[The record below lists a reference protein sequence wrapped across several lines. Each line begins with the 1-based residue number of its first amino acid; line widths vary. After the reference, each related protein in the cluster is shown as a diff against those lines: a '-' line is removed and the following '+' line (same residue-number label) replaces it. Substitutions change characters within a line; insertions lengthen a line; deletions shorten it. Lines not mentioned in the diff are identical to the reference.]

1 MKIIAVLYYISSVI
15 TLYCSFVIKKCKKE
29 KVVSENYKVTK
40 TSEYLISKEKQC
52 LVILGSWGCGK
63 TYFWKQIEKEIT
75 LNFNNKKVI
84 YIDLFGK
91 ESYKQVIEEIV
102 VSLHG
107 DYNNIT
113 KKTFKG
119 LEGLIKGT
127 SGGLINIDSDVIF
140 SFLKKEDFKKI
151 IVCLDNIER
160 RSDNLPLKEILGLVN
175 LLKEE
180 KECNVVMILNKDELK
195 KQDDNSDNN
204 KKQDDNSDNNK
215 KQDDNSDNN
224 KEDKQDTKDWY
235 QEYKEKVIDCEYTI
249 KDNNEIAKD
258 IIIEKLKVQ
267 DEALKDDLKNII
279 FQNYI
284 VYFNNNLRLLLKS
297 LEHINHFNDICFMK
311 FYNKENH
318 DNFIHILRNYYYSDI
333 LQTISEYYIPSNEI
347 LPKNTGD
354 ASIIFSKYID
364 NFFDIDKVDIEK
376 INYDFTSRLQNLID
390 MHFHTVYN
398 MFYTYNSNDIECS
411 KAIEDLVKMFLPIKD
426 KYSWDNFKGEFY
438 CERFLQIAYSYKRI
452 TNKKLDITDEIIKF
466 FIKSNG
472 NSIPFKSNSNLTS
485 FKRLRT
491 LIAIQPKY
499 AEFYEN
505 TRKFHKIDHRKE
517 IIFEY
522 YKEPSLKIFHNSQID
537 NFNKYKL
544 ESIIDCFKN
553 NNQFYMDFIYFFSI
567 PPSNSKA
574 NIEYFQDRY
583 DIFDYEEYLKKI
595 KSNNLFRAFNDFINQ
610 NEYKFKKKQLIK
622 TTTRYD
628 KNILSELLLTHST
641 P

>member
-1 MKIIAVLYYISSVI
+1 MYIFAIIGTIFYWIFIICLIIYMIQSVYKKELYFTNNKII
-15 TLYCSFVIKKCKKE
+15 
-29 KVVSENYKVTK
+29 N
-40 TSEYLISKEKQC
+40 YLISKEKQC

-119 LEGLIKGT
+119 LEGLIKGA

-160 RSDNLPLKEILGLVN
+160 KSDNLPLKEILGLVN

-204 KKQDDNSDNNK
+204 K
-215 KQDDNSDNN
+215 
-224 KEDKQDTKDWY
+224 EDKQDTKDWY
-235 QEYKEKVIDCEYTI
+235 QEYKEKVIDYEYTI

-258 IIIEKLKVQ
+258 IIIEKLKIQ

-279 FQNYI
+279 FTY
-284 VYFNNNLRLLLKS
+284 YKEHLNNNLRLLLKS

-318 DNFIHILRNYYYSDI
+318 DNFIHILKNHYYSNI
-333 LQTISEYYIPSNEI
+333 LQAISDYYIPTENFLENTNNMYIITSNYM
-347 LPKNTGD
+347 K
-354 ASIIFSKYID
+354 
-364 NFFDIDKVDIEK
+364 NFFTIDKADIEK
-376 INYDFTSRLQNLID
+376 INYDFTSRLQSLID
-390 MHFHTVYN
+390 MHFHTIYN

-411 KAIEDLVKMFLPIKD
+411 KAIEDLVKMLLPIKD

-438 CERFLQIAYSYKRI
+438 CERFLQIAYLYKRI
-452 TNKKLDITDEIIKF
+452 INKKLDITDEIIKF
-466 FIKSNG
+466 FIKSND

-505 TRKFHKIDHRKE
+505 TRKFHKIDHRTE

>member
-1 MKIIAVLYYISSVI
+1 MLQSV
-15 TLYCSFVIKKCKKE
+15 YKKE
-29 KVVSENYKVTK
+29 LYFTNNKMIN
-40 TSEYLISKEKQC
+40 YLISKEKQC
-52 LVILGSWGCGK
+52 LAILGSWGCGK

-107 DYNNIT
+107 NYNNIT

-119 LEGLIKGT
+119 LEGLIKGV

-160 RSDNLPLKEILGLVN
+160 KSDNLPLKEILGLVN

-180 KECNVVMILNKDELK
+180 KECNVVMILNKDEL
-195 KQDDNSDNN
+195 
-204 KKQDDNSDNNK
+204 
-215 KQDDNSDNN
+215 QDDNSDNN
-224 KEDKQDTKDWY
+224 KEDKQDAKDWY
-235 QEYKEKVIDCEYTI
+235 QEYKEKVIDYEYI

-279 FQNYI
+279 FTHYKEHL
-284 VYFNNNLRLLLKS
+284 NNNLRLLLKS

-318 DNFIHILRNYYYSDI
+318 DNFIHILKNHYYSNI
-333 LQTISEYYIPSNEI
+333 LQAILDYYIPTKNFLENTNNMYIITSNYM
-347 LPKNTGD
+347 K
-354 ASIIFSKYID
+354 
-364 NFFDIDKVDIEK
+364 NFFTIDKADIEK

-390 MHFHTVYN
+390 MHFHTIYN

-426 KYSWDNFKGEFY
+426 KYSWDNFKGEIY
-438 CERFLQIAYSYKRI
+438 CERFLQIAYLYKRI

-466 FIKSNG
+466 FIKSNS

-505 TRKFHKIDHRKE
+505 TRKFHKTDYRIE
-517 IIFEY
+517 MIFEY

-537 NFNKYKL
+537 NFNRYKL

-567 PPSNSKA
+567 PPSNSKV

>member
-1 MKIIAVLYYISSVI
+1 MIQSVYKKELYFTNNKII
-15 TLYCSFVIKKCKKE
+15 
-29 KVVSENYKVTK
+29 N
-40 TSEYLISKEKQC
+40 YLISKEKQC

-107 DYNNIT
+107 NYNNIT

-119 LEGLIKGT
+119 LEGLIKGV

-160 RSDNLPLKEILGLVN
+160 KSDNLPLKEILGLVN

-204 KKQDDNSDNNK
+204 
-215 KQDDNSDNN
+215 N
-224 KEDKQDTKDWY
+224 KEDKQDAKDWY
-235 QEYKEKVIDCEYTI
+235 QEYKEKVIDYEYI

-279 FQNYI
+279 FTHYKEHL
-284 VYFNNNLRLLLKS
+284 NNNLRLLLKS

-318 DNFIHILRNYYYSDI
+318 DNFIHILKNHYYSNI
-333 LQTISEYYIPSNEI
+333 LQAILDYYIPTENFLGNTNNSIYIITSNYM
-347 LPKNTGD
+347 K
-354 ASIIFSKYID
+354 
-364 NFFDIDKVDIEK
+364 NFFTIDKADIEK

-390 MHFHTVYN
+390 MHFHTIYN
-398 MFYTYNSNDIECS
+398 MFYVYNSNDIECG
-411 KAIEDLVKMFLPIKD
+411 KAIEDLAKMLLPIKD
-426 KYSWDNFKGEFY
+426 KYSWDNFKGDFY
-438 CERFLQIAYSYKRI
+438 CERFLQIAYLYKRI

-466 FIKSNG
+466 FIKSND
-472 NSIPFKSNSNLTS
+472 NLTS
-485 FKRLRT
+485 FKRLRK

-505 TRKFHKIDHRKE
+505 TRKFHKTDCRIE
-517 IIFEY
+517 
-522 YKEPSLKIFHNSQID
+522 KIF
-537 NFNKYKL
+537 
-544 ESIIDCFKN
+544 
-553 NNQFYMDFIYFFSI
+553 
-567 PPSNSKA
+567 
-574 NIEYFQDRY
+574 
-583 DIFDYEEYLKKI
+583 
-595 KSNNLFRAFNDFINQ
+595 
-610 NEYKFKKKQLIK
+610 
-622 TTTRYD
+622 
-628 KNILSELLLTHST
+628 
-641 P
+641 

>member
-1 MKIIAVLYYISSVI
+1 MYIFAIIGAVLYWIFIICLIIYMIQSV
-15 TLYCSFVIKKCKKE
+15 YKKE
-29 KVVSENYKVTK
+29 LYFTNNKIIN
-40 TSEYLISKEKQC
+40 YLISKEKQC

-107 DYNNIT
+107 NYNNIT

-119 LEGLIKGT
+119 LEGLIKGV

-160 RSDNLPLKEILGLVN
+160 KSDNLPLKEILGLVN

-204 KKQDDNSDNNK
+204 KKQDN
-215 KQDDNSDNN
+215 NSDNN

-235 QEYKEKVIDCEYTI
+235 QEYKEKVIDWEYII

-267 DEALKDDLKNII
+267 DEVLKDDLKNII
-279 FQNYI
+279 FTY
-284 VYFNNNLRLLLKS
+284 YKEHLNNNLRLLLKS

-318 DNFIHILRNYYYSDI
+318 DNFIHILKNHYYSNI
-333 LQTISEYYIPSNEI
+333 LQAISDYYIPTENIFE
-347 LPKNTGD
+347 NTD
-354 ASIIFSKYID
+354 DMYIITSDYMK
-364 NFFDIDKVDIEK
+364 NFFTIDKADIEK
-376 INYDFTSRLQNLID
+376 INYDFTSRLQNLIG

-398 MFYTYNSNDIECS
+398 MLYTYNSNDIECS

-505 TRKFHKIDHRKE
+505 TIKFHKIDHRIE

-622 TTTRYD
+622 TTTGYD
-628 KNILSELLLTHST
+628 KNILSELLLTHLT

>member
-1 MKIIAVLYYISSVI
+1 MYIFAIIGAVLYWIFIICLIIYMIQSV
-15 TLYCSFVIKKCKKE
+15 YKKE
-29 KVVSENYKVTK
+29 LYFTNNKIIN
-40 TSEYLISKEKQC
+40 YLISKEKQC

-107 DYNNIT
+107 NYNNIT

-119 LEGLIKGT
+119 LEGLIKGA

-160 RSDNLPLKEILGLVN
+160 KSDNLPLKEILGLVN

-180 KECNVVMILNKDELK
+180 KECNVVMILNKDGL
-195 KQDDNSDNN
+195 
-204 KKQDDNSDNNK
+204 K

-267 DEALKDDLKNII
+267 DKALKDDLKNII
-279 FQNYI
+279 FTY
-284 VYFNNNLRLLLKS
+284 YKEHLNNNLRLLLKS

-318 DNFIHILRNYYYSDI
+318 DNFIHILKNHYYSNI
-333 LQTISEYYIPSNEI
+333 LQAILDYYIPTKNFLENTNNMYIITSNYM
-347 LPKNTGD
+347 K
-354 ASIIFSKYID
+354 
-364 NFFDIDKVDIEK
+364 NFFTIDKADIEK

-390 MHFHTVYN
+390 MHFHTIYN
-398 MFYTYNSNDIECS
+398 MFYVYNSNDIECS

-438 CERFLQIAYSYKRI
+438 CERFLQIAYLYKRI

-472 NSIPFKSNSNLTS
+472 NLTP
-485 FKRLRT
+485 FKRLRK

-499 AEFYEN
+499 AEFYKN
-505 TRKFHKIDHRKE
+505 TRKFHKTDCRIEK
-517 IIFEY
+517 IFEY
-522 YKEPSLKIFHNSQID
+522 SQNSNITIFYNSQID
-537 NFNKYKL
+537 NFNTYTHQ
-544 ESIIDCFKN
+544 SIVDCFKN
-553 NNQFYMDFIYFFSI
+553 NNKFYNDFIYFFSL
-567 PPSNSKA
+567 PA
-574 NIEYFQDRY
+574 NESTKYSQNCISMS
-583 DIFDYEEYLKKI
+583 DYKKYLKI
-595 KSNNLFRAFNDFINQ
+595 IDSNNLFRAFNDFINQ
-610 NEYKFKKKQLIK
+610 NEYKVKKKLLIK
-622 TTTRYD
+622 NKT
-628 KNILSELLLTHST
+628 KIKKCVLSELLLTHST

>member
-1 MKIIAVLYYISSVI
+1 
-15 TLYCSFVIKKCKKE
+15 

-107 DYNNIT
+107 NYNNIT

-151 IVCLDNIER
+151 VVCLDNIER

-204 KKQDDNSDNNK
+204 KKQDNNSDNN
-215 KQDDNSDNN
+215 NNNNN

-235 QEYKEKVIDCEYTI
+235 QEYKEKVIDWEYII

-258 IIIEKLKVQ
+258 IIIEKLKIQ

-279 FQNYI
+279 FTHYKDHL
-284 VYFNNNLRLLLKS
+284 NNNLRLLLKS

-318 DNFIHILRNYYYSDI
+318 DNFIDI
-333 LQTISEYYIPSNEI
+333 LNHYYLDILKAILDYYIP
-347 LPKNTGD
+347 PKNFPKN
-354 ASIIFSKYID
+354 ANNMYIITSNYMK
-364 NFFDIDKVDIEK
+364 NFFTIDKADIEK
-376 INYDFTSRLQNLID
+376 INYDFTSCLKSSINK
-390 MHFHTVYN
+390 HFNNICN
-398 MFYTYNSNDIECS
+398 MLHECNNSNDIECS
-411 KAIEDLVKMFLPIKD
+411 KAIEDLAKMLLPIKD
-426 KYSWDNFKGEFY
+426 KYSWDNFKGDFY
-438 CERFLQIAYSYKRI
+438 CERFLQFAYLYKRI

-466 FIKSNG
+466 FIKSND
-472 NSIPFKSNSNLTS
+472 NLTS
-485 FKRLRT
+485 FKRLRK

-505 TRKFHKIDHRKE
+505 TRKFHKTDCRTEK
-517 IIFEY
+517 IFKY
-522 YKEPSLKIFHNSQID
+522 SQNSNTTIFHNPQID
-537 NFNKYKL
+537 NFNTYTHQ
-544 ESIIDCFKN
+544 SIIDCFKN
-553 NNQFYMDFIYFFSI
+553 NNQFYKDFIYFFSL
-567 PPSNSKA
+567 PA
-574 NIEYFQDRY
+574 NESMKYSQNCISMS
-583 DIFDYEEYLKKI
+583 DYKKYLKI
-595 KSNNLFRAFNDFINQ
+595 IDSNNLFRAFNDFINQ
-610 NEYKFKKKQLIK
+610 NEYKVKKKLLIK
-622 TTTRYD
+622 NRT
-628 KNILSELLLTHST
+628 KIKKCVLSELLLTHST

>member
-1 MKIIAVLYYISSVI
+1 MIQSVYKKELYFTNNKII
-15 TLYCSFVIKKCKKE
+15 
-29 KVVSENYKVTK
+29 N
-40 TSEYLISKEKQC
+40 YLISKEKQC

-107 DYNNIT
+107 NYNNIT

-119 LEGLIKGT
+119 LEGLIKGV

-160 RSDNLPLKEILGLVN
+160 KSDNLPLKEILGLVN

-180 KECNVVMILNKDELK
+180 KECNVVMILNKDEL
-195 KQDDNSDNN
+195 
-204 KKQDDNSDNNK
+204 
-215 KQDDNSDNN
+215 QDDNSDNN
-224 KEDKQDTKDWY
+224 KEDKQDAKDWY
-235 QEYKEKVIDCEYTI
+235 QEYKEKVIDYEYI

-279 FQNYI
+279 FTHYKEHL
-284 VYFNNNLRLLLKS
+284 NNNLRLLLKS
-297 LEHINHFNDICFMK
+297 LEHINHFNDIYFMK

-318 DNFIHILRNYYYSDI
+318 DNFIHILKNHYYSNI
-333 LQTISEYYIPSNEI
+333 LQAILDYYIPTKNFLENTNNMYIITSNYM
-347 LPKNTGD
+347 K
-354 ASIIFSKYID
+354 
-364 NFFDIDKVDIEK
+364 NFFTIDKADIEK

-390 MHFHTVYN
+390 MHFYTVYN

-426 KYSWDNFKGEFY
+426 KYSWDNFKGEIY
-438 CERFLQIAYSYKRI
+438 CERFLQIAYLYKRI

-505 TRKFHKIDHRKE
+505 TRKFHKTDHRIE
-517 IIFEY
+517 MIFEY

-537 NFNKYKL
+537 NFNRYKL

-567 PPSNSKA
+567 PPSNSKV
-574 NIEYFQDRY
+574 NIKYFQDRY

>member
-1 MKIIAVLYYISSVI
+1 MI
-15 TLYCSFVIKKCKKE
+15 
-29 KVVSENYKVTK
+29 N
-40 TSEYLISKEKQC
+40 YLISKEKQC
-52 LVILGSWGCGK
+52 LAILGSWGCGK

-107 DYNNIT
+107 NYNNIT

-119 LEGLIKGT
+119 LEGLIKGV

-160 RSDNLPLKEILGLVN
+160 KSDNLPLKEILGLVN

-180 KECNVVMILNKDELK
+180 KECNVVMILNKDEL
-195 KQDDNSDNN
+195 
-204 KKQDDNSDNNK
+204 
-215 KQDDNSDNN
+215 QDDNSDNN
-224 KEDKQDTKDWY
+224 KEDKQDAKDWY
-235 QEYKEKVIDCEYTI
+235 QEYKEKVIDYEYI

-279 FQNYI
+279 FTHYKEHL
-284 VYFNNNLRLLLKS
+284 NNNLRLLLKS

-318 DNFIHILRNYYYSDI
+318 DNFIHILKNHYYSNI
-333 LQTISEYYIPSNEI
+333 LQAILDYYIPTKNFLENTNNMYIITSNYM
-347 LPKNTGD
+347 K
-354 ASIIFSKYID
+354 
-364 NFFDIDKVDIEK
+364 NFFTIDKADIEK

-390 MHFHTVYN
+390 MHFHTIYN

-426 KYSWDNFKGEFY
+426 KYSWDNFKGEIY
-438 CERFLQIAYSYKRI
+438 CERFLQIAYLYKRI

-466 FIKSNG
+466 FIKSNS

-505 TRKFHKIDHRKE
+505 TRKFHKTDYRIE
-517 IIFEY
+517 MIFEY

-537 NFNKYKL
+537 NFNRYKL

-567 PPSNSKA
+567 PPSNSKV

>member
-1 MKIIAVLYYISSVI
+1 M
-15 TLYCSFVIKKCKKE
+15 
-29 KVVSENYKVTK
+29 
-40 TSEYLISKEKQC
+40 
-52 LVILGSWGCGK
+52 VILGSWGCGK

-75 LNFNNKKVI
+75 LNFNSKKVI

-107 DYNNIT
+107 NYNNIT

-119 LEGLIKGT
+119 LEGLIKGA

-140 SFLKKEDFKKI
+140 SFLKKEDFEKI

-160 RSDNLPLKEILGLVN
+160 KSDNLPLKEILGLVN

-204 KKQDDNSDNNK
+204 KKQDN
-215 KQDDNSDNN
+215 NSDNN

-258 IIIEKLKVQ
+258 IIIEKLKIQ

-279 FQNYI
+279 FTHYKDHL
-284 VYFNNNLRLLLKS
+284 NNNLRLLLKS

-318 DNFIHILRNYYYSDI
+318 DNFVHIILENHYYLNIIQAI
-333 LQTISEYYIPSNEI
+333 LDYYIPS
-347 LPKNTGD
+347 KNFPRN
-354 ASIIFSKYID
+354 ANSMYIITSNYMK
-364 NFFDIDKVDIEK
+364 NFFTIDKADIEK
-376 INYDFTSRLQNLID
+376 INYDFTSCLKSSISK
-390 MHFHTVYN
+390 HFRDIYN
-398 MFYTYNSNDIECS
+398 MLHDEYNNSNDIKCS
-411 KAIEDLVKMFLPIKD
+411 KAIEDLAKMLLPIKD
-426 KYSWDNFKGEFY
+426 KYSWDIFKGEFY
-438 CERFLQIAYSYKRI
+438 CEGFLQIAYLYKRM

-505 TRKFHKIDHRKE
+505 TRKFHKTDHRRE
-517 IIFEY
+517 MIFEY
-522 YKEPSLKIFHNSQID
+522 HKEPDFENFHNPQID
-537 NFNKYKL
+537 NFNTYTHQ
-544 ESIIDCFKN
+544 SIIDCFKN
-553 NNQFYMDFIYFFSI
+553 NNQFYKDFIYFFSLPI
-567 PPSNSKA
+567 NESTEDSKNCISISNYKK
-574 NIEYFQDRY
+574 
-583 DIFDYEEYLKKI
+583 YLKI
-595 KSNNLFRAFNDFINQ
+595 IDSNNLFRAFNDFINQ
-610 NEYKFKKKQLIK
+610 NEYKVKKKLLIK
-622 TTTRYD
+622 NRT
-628 KNILSELLLTHST
+628 KIKKCVLSELLLTHST

>member
-1 MKIIAVLYYISSVI
+1 MI
-15 TLYCSFVIKKCKKE
+15 
-29 KVVSENYKVTK
+29 N
-40 TSEYLISKEKQC
+40 YLISKEKQC
-52 LVILGSWGCGK
+52 LAILGSWGCGK

-107 DYNNIT
+107 NYNNIT

-119 LEGLIKGT
+119 LEGLIKGA

-140 SFLKKEDFKKI
+140 SFLKKEDFEKI

-160 RSDNLPLKEILGLVN
+160 KSDNLPLKEILGLVN

-204 KKQDDNSDNNK
+204 
-215 KQDDNSDNN
+215 N

-235 QEYKEKVIDCEYTI
+235 QEYKEKIIDCEYTI

-267 DEALKDDLKNII
+267 DKALKDDLKNII
-279 FQNYI
+279 FTY
-284 VYFNNNLRLLLKS
+284 YKEHLNNNLRLLLKS

-318 DNFIHILRNYYYSDI
+318 DNFIHILKNHYYSNI
-333 LQTISEYYIPSNEI
+333 LQAILDYYIPTENFLGNTNNSIYIITSNYM
-347 LPKNTGD
+347 K
-354 ASIIFSKYID
+354 
-364 NFFDIDKVDIEK
+364 NFFTIDKADIEK

-390 MHFHTVYN
+390 MHFHTIYN
-398 MFYTYNSNDIECS
+398 MFYVYNSNDIECS
-411 KAIEDLVKMFLPIKD
+411 KAIEDLAKMLLPIKD
-426 KYSWDNFKGEFY
+426 KYSWDNFKGDFY
-438 CERFLQIAYSYKRI
+438 CERFLQIAYLYKRI

-466 FIKSNG
+466 FIKSND
-472 NSIPFKSNSNLTS
+472 NLTS
-485 FKRLRT
+485 FKRLRK

-505 TRKFHKIDHRKE
+505 TRKFHKTDCRIEK
-517 IIFEY
+517 IFEY
-522 YKEPSLKIFHNSQID
+522 SQNSNITIFYNSQID
-537 NFNKYKL
+537 NFNTYTHQ
-544 ESIIDCFKN
+544 SIVDCFKN
-553 NNQFYMDFIYFFSI
+553 NNKFYNDFIYFFSL
-567 PPSNSKA
+567 PA
-574 NIEYFQDRY
+574 NESTEYSQNC
-583 DIFDYEEYLKKI
+583 ISMSDYKKYLKI
-595 KSNNLFRAFNDFINQ
+595 IDSNNLFRAFNDFINQ
-610 NEYKFKKKQLIK
+610 NEYKVKKKLLIK
-622 TTTRYD
+622 NRT
-628 KNILSELLLTHST
+628 KIKKCVLSELLLTHST

>member
-1 MKIIAVLYYISSVI
+1 MIQSVYKKELYFFTNNKII
-15 TLYCSFVIKKCKKE
+15 
-29 KVVSENYKVTK
+29 N
-40 TSEYLISKEKQC
+40 YLISKEKQC

-75 LNFNNKKVI
+75 LNFNSKKVI

-107 DYNNIT
+107 NYNNIT

-119 LEGLIKGT
+119 LEGLIKGA

-140 SFLKKEDFKKI
+140 SFLKKEDFEKI

-160 RSDNLPLKEILGLVN
+160 KSDNLPLKEILGLVN

-204 KKQDDNSDNNK
+204 KKQDN
-215 KQDDNSDNN
+215 NSDNN

-258 IIIEKLKVQ
+258 IIIEKLKIQ

-279 FQNYI
+279 FTHYKDHL
-284 VYFNNNLRLLLKS
+284 NNNLRLLLKS

-318 DNFIHILRNYYYSDI
+318 DNFVHIILENHYYLNIIQAI
-333 LQTISEYYIPSNEI
+333 LDYYIPS
-347 LPKNTGD
+347 KNFPRN
-354 ASIIFSKYID
+354 ANSMYIITSNYMK
-364 NFFDIDKVDIEK
+364 NFFTIDKADIEK
-376 INYDFTSRLQNLID
+376 INYDFTSCLKSSISK
-390 MHFHTVYN
+390 HFRDIYN
-398 MFYTYNSNDIECS
+398 MLHDEYNNSNDIKCS
-411 KAIEDLVKMFLPIKD
+411 KAIEDLAKMLLPIKD
-426 KYSWDNFKGEFY
+426 KYSWDIFKGEFY
-438 CERFLQIAYSYKRI
+438 CEGFLQIAYLYKRM

-505 TRKFHKIDHRKE
+505 TRKFHKTDHRRE
-517 IIFEY
+517 MIFEY
-522 YKEPSLKIFHNSQID
+522 HKEPDFENFHNPQID
-537 NFNKYKL
+537 NFNTYTHQ
-544 ESIIDCFKN
+544 SIIDCFKN
-553 NNQFYMDFIYFFSI
+553 NNQFYKDFIYFFSLPI
-567 PPSNSKA
+567 NESTEDSKNCISISNYKK
-574 NIEYFQDRY
+574 
-583 DIFDYEEYLKKI
+583 YLKI
-595 KSNNLFRAFNDFINQ
+595 IDSNNLFRAFNDFINQ
-610 NEYKFKKKQLIK
+610 NEYKVKKKLLIK
-622 TTTRYD
+622 NRT
-628 KNILSELLLTHST
+628 KIKKCVLSELLLTHST

>member
-1 MKIIAVLYYISSVI
+1 MIQSVYKKELYFFTNNKII
-15 TLYCSFVIKKCKKE
+15 
-29 KVVSENYKVTK
+29 N
-40 TSEYLISKEKQC
+40 YLISKEKQC

-75 LNFNNKKVI
+75 LNFNSKKVI

-107 DYNNIT
+107 NYNNIT

-119 LEGLIKGT
+119 LEGLIKGA

-140 SFLKKEDFKKI
+140 SFLKKEDFEKI

-160 RSDNLPLKEILGLVN
+160 KSDNLPLKEILGLVN

-195 KQDDNSDNN
+195 KQNDDSD
-204 KKQDDNSDNNK
+204 S
-215 KQDDNSDNN
+215 N

-258 IIIEKLKVQ
+258 IIIEKLKIQ

-279 FQNYI
+279 FAHYKEHL
-284 VYFNNNLRLLLKS
+284 NNNLRLLLKS

-318 DNFIHILRNYYYSDI
+318 DNFVHIILENHYYLNIIQAI
-333 LQTISEYYIPSNEI
+333 LDYYIPS
-347 LPKNTGD
+347 KNFPRN
-354 ASIIFSKYID
+354 ANSMYIITSNYMK
-364 NFFDIDKVDIEK
+364 NFFTIDKADIEK
-376 INYDFTSRLQNLID
+376 INYDFTSCLKSSISK
-390 MHFHTVYN
+390 HFRDIYN
-398 MFYTYNSNDIECS
+398 MLHDEYNNSNDIKCS
-411 KAIEDLVKMFLPIKD
+411 KAIEDLAKMLLPIKD
-426 KYSWDNFKGEFY
+426 KYSWDIFKGEFY
-438 CERFLQIAYSYKRI
+438 CERFLQIAYLYKRM

-505 TRKFHKIDHRKE
+505 TRKFHKTDHRRE
-517 IIFEY
+517 MIFEY
-522 YKEPSLKIFHNSQID
+522 HKEPDFENFHNPQID
-537 NFNKYKL
+537 NFNTYTHQ
-544 ESIIDCFKN
+544 SIIDCFKN
-553 NNQFYMDFIYFFSI
+553 NNQFYKDFIYFFSLPI
-567 PPSNSKA
+567 NESTEDSKNCISISNYKK
-574 NIEYFQDRY
+574 
-583 DIFDYEEYLKKI
+583 YLKI
-595 KSNNLFRAFNDFINQ
+595 IDSNNLFRAFNDFINQ
-610 NEYKFKKKQLIK
+610 NEYKVKKKLLIK
-622 TTTRYD
+622 NRT
-628 KNILSELLLTHST
+628 KIKKCVLSELLLTHST

>member
-1 MKIIAVLYYISSVI
+1 MIQSVYKKELYFTNNKII
-15 TLYCSFVIKKCKKE
+15 
-29 KVVSENYKVTK
+29 N
-40 TSEYLISKEKQC
+40 YLISKEKQC

-107 DYNNIT
+107 NYNNIT

-119 LEGLIKGT
+119 LEGLIKGA

-160 RSDNLPLKEILGLVN
+160 KSDNLPLKEILGLVN

-180 KECNVVMILNKDELK
+180 KECNVVMILNKDGL
-195 KQDDNSDNN
+195 
-204 KKQDDNSDNNK
+204 K

-267 DEALKDDLKNII
+267 DKALKDDLKNII
-279 FQNYI
+279 FTY
-284 VYFNNNLRLLLKS
+284 YKEHLNNNLRLLLKS

-318 DNFIHILRNYYYSDI
+318 DNFIHILKNHYYSNI
-333 LQTISEYYIPSNEI
+333 LQAISDYYIPTENIFE
-347 LPKNTGD
+347 NTD
-354 ASIIFSKYID
+354 DMYIITSDYMK
-364 NFFDIDKVDIEK
+364 NFFTIDKADIEK
-376 INYDFTSRLQNLID
+376 INYDFTNRLQNLID
-390 MHFHTVYN
+390 KHFHTVYN
-398 MFYTYNSNDIECS
+398 MLYTYNSNDIECG
-411 KAIEDLVKMFLPIKD
+411 KTIEDLVKMFLPIKD

>member
-1 MKIIAVLYYISSVI
+1 MLQSV
-15 TLYCSFVIKKCKKE
+15 YKKE
-29 KVVSENYKVTK
+29 LYFTNNKMIN
-40 TSEYLISKEKQC
+40 YLISKEKQC
-52 LVILGSWGCGK
+52 LAILGSWGCGK

-107 DYNNIT
+107 NYNNIT

-119 LEGLIKGT
+119 LEGLIKGA

-140 SFLKKEDFKKI
+140 SFLKKEDFEKI

-160 RSDNLPLKEILGLVN
+160 KSDNLPLKEILGLVN

-204 KKQDDNSDNNK
+204 
-215 KQDDNSDNN
+215 N

-235 QEYKEKVIDCEYTI
+235 QEYKEKIIDCEYTI

-267 DEALKDDLKNII
+267 DKALKDDLKNII
-279 FQNYI
+279 FTY
-284 VYFNNNLRLLLKS
+284 YKEHLNNNLRLLLKS

-318 DNFIHILRNYYYSDI
+318 DNFIHILKNHYYSNI
-333 LQTISEYYIPSNEI
+333 LQAILDYYIPTENFLGNTNNSIYIITSNYM
-347 LPKNTGD
+347 K
-354 ASIIFSKYID
+354 
-364 NFFDIDKVDIEK
+364 NFFTIDKADIEK

-390 MHFHTVYN
+390 MHFHTIYN
-398 MFYTYNSNDIECS
+398 MFYVYNSNDIECS
-411 KAIEDLVKMFLPIKD
+411 KAIEDLAKMLLPIKD
-426 KYSWDNFKGEFY
+426 KYSWDNFKGDFY
-438 CERFLQIAYSYKRI
+438 CERFLQIAYLYKRI

-466 FIKSNG
+466 FIKSND
-472 NSIPFKSNSNLTS
+472 NLTS
-485 FKRLRT
+485 FKRLRK

-505 TRKFHKIDHRKE
+505 TRKFHKTDCRIEK
-517 IIFEY
+517 IFEY
-522 YKEPSLKIFHNSQID
+522 SQNSNITIFYNSQID
-537 NFNKYKL
+537 NFNTYTHQ
-544 ESIIDCFKN
+544 SIVDCFKN
-553 NNQFYMDFIYFFSI
+553 NNKFYNDFIYFFSL
-567 PPSNSKA
+567 PA
-574 NIEYFQDRY
+574 NESTEYSQNC
-583 DIFDYEEYLKKI
+583 ISMSDYKKYLKI
-595 KSNNLFRAFNDFINQ
+595 IDSNNLFRAFNDFINQ
-610 NEYKFKKKQLIK
+610 NEYKVKKKLLIK
-622 TTTRYD
+622 NRT
-628 KNILSELLLTHST
+628 KIKKCVLSELLLTHST

>member
-1 MKIIAVLYYISSVI
+1 MIQSVYKKELYFFTNNKII
-15 TLYCSFVIKKCKKE
+15 
-29 KVVSENYKVTK
+29 N
-40 TSEYLISKEKQC
+40 YLISKEKQC

-107 DYNNIT
+107 NYNNIT

-119 LEGLIKGT
+119 LEGLIKGA

-140 SFLKKEDFKKI
+140 SFLKKEDFEKI

-160 RSDNLPLKEILGLVN
+160 KSDNLPLKEILGLVN

-195 KQDDNSDNN
+195 KQDN
-204 KKQDDNSDNNK
+204 
-215 KQDDNSDNN
+215 NSDNN

-235 QEYKEKVIDCEYTI
+235 QEYKEKVIDWEYII

-258 IIIEKLKVQ
+258 IIIEKLKIQ

-279 FQNYI
+279 FTHYKEHL
-284 VYFNNNLRLLLKS
+284 NNNLRLLLKS

-318 DNFIHILRNYYYSDI
+318 DNFIHILKNHYYSNI
-333 LQTISEYYIPSNEI
+333 LQAILDYYIPTKNFLENTNNMYIITSNYM
-347 LPKNTGD
+347 K
-354 ASIIFSKYID
+354 
-364 NFFDIDKVDIEK
+364 NFFTIDKADIEK

-390 MHFHTVYN
+390 MHFYTVYN

-426 KYSWDNFKGEFY
+426 KYSWNNFKGEIY
-438 CERFLQIAYSYKRI
+438 CERFLQIAYLYKRI

-466 FIKSNG
+466 FIKSND
-472 NSIPFKSNSNLTS
+472 NLTS
-485 FKRLRT
+485 FKRLRK

-505 TRKFHKIDHRKE
+505 TRKFHKTDHRIE
-517 IIFEY
+517 MIFEY

-537 NFNKYKL
+537 NFNRYKL

-553 NNQFYMDFIYFFSI
+553 NNQFYMDFIYFFSL
-567 PPSNSKA
+567 PA
-574 NIEYFQDRY
+574 NESTKYSQNCISMS
-583 DIFDYEEYLKKI
+583 DYKKYLKI
-595 KSNNLFRAFNDFINQ
+595 IDSNNLFRAFNDFINQ
-610 NEYKFKKKQLIK
+610 NEYKVKKKLLIK
-622 TTTRYD
+622 NRT
-628 KNILSELLLTHST
+628 KIKKCVLSELLLTHST